1 LPTLDDDVRQA
12 VAANDALAQRAGF
25 DDLPELAASRKQHGF
40 GIASWQ
46 LKGQLAQPHVVLIQS
61 ATSTPDLPGRGDL
74 SSRKMAEPL
83 R

>member
-1 LPTLDDDVRQA
+1 LLTFDDDVRQA
-12 VAANDALAQRAGF
+12 VAASEPLSQRARF

-61 ATSTPDLPGRGDL
+61 ATSTPDLPGRGDF
-74 SSRKMAEPL
+74 SARKNG
-83 R
+83 